1 MFLPGTFPGFL
12 SLQSHHGVARRRIH
26 RPNVEETIAAEM
38 RQLWRRRAM
47 RRGLVTRELPM
58 SEVTHSPLPP
68 SKTLEEQAAEIL
80 ALLEQIISTSPEME
94 EEEKI
99 PA

>member
-1 MFLPGTFPGFL
+1 
-12 SLQSHHGVARRRIH
+12 
-26 RPNVEETIAAEM
+26 
-38 RQLWRRRAM
+38 
-47 RRGLVTRELPM
+47 M

-94 EEEKI
+94 EEDSPEMKEEEKI